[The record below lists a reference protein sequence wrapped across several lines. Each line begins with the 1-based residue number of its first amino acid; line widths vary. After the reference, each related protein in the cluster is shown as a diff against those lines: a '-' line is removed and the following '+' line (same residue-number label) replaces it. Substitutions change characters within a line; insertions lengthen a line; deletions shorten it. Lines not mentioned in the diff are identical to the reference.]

1 MAQMEGG
8 FNLLGKSK
16 SVCMMVDGL
25 EVQKAKKERKKAWLE
40 RDCRTATRSVKRGAG
55 KNDRNIRS
63 MRGRDGAMR

>member
-25 EVQKAKKERKKAWLE
+25 EVQKAKKERKLGLREIVE
-40 RDCRTATRSVKRGAG
+40 RLQGLLRGELARMIG
-55 KNDRNIRS
+55 TL
-63 MRGRDGAMR
+63 GA